1 MDENE
6 FVTRCRSLAPILA
19 EHAAV
24 GEDLRRVPDVVV
36 ERVVEAELL
45 PAILPPSAGG
55 HGLGL
60 RALCNGTRELAH
72 GDPAAAWTLSF
83 FMLHAWILARFPRES
98 HDELFARFPTAAAP
112 LAPTGRLVPTTDGFR
127 VSGRWEWAT
136 GVDQADWVIVHGFE
150 ESAELSTRFAAIPV
164 TEVTVEDVWFT
175 SGMRAT
181 GSNAVVVDDVFVPSA
196 RTCGG
201 RDLFDG
207 TVAPDDD
214 PLGALPLV
222 SVLALTASAPAVG
235 AAEAG
240 AALHRQR
247 IRERVLA
254 YSMGERAVDQPVA
267 QSRLAAVMSAVATTR
282 AGWDAAIAR
291 LETAARAA
299 PPDDLLRASTRL
311 AAAAAVRASREILGT
326 IGEGAGA
333 SVYASDH
340 PFQRLQRDVET
351 LKGHVVFDWDRATEL
366 AGRVAVGH
374 ELRLTDMA

>member
-1 MDENE
+1 M
-6 FVTRCRSLAPILA
+6 
-19 EHAAV
+19 
-24 GEDLRRVPDVVV
+24 
-36 ERVVEAELL
+36 
-45 PAILPPSAGG
+45 
-55 HGLGL
+55 HGL
-60 RALCNGTRELAH
+60 
-72 GDPAAAWTLSF
+72 
-83 FMLHAWILARFPRES
+83 
-98 HDELFARFPTAAAP
+98 
-112 LAPTGRLVPTTDGFR
+112 
-127 VSGRWEWAT
+127 
-136 GVDQADWVIVHGFE
+136 E

-247 IRERVLA
+247 ISERVLA
-254 YSMGERAVDQPVA
+254 YSLGERAVDQPVA

-282 AGWDAAIAR
+282 AGWDAAIAG

-311 AAAAAVRASREILGT
+311 AAAAACARAGRSSARSAKGRGPPSTPATIRSRGSSAT
-326 IGEGAGA
+326 
-333 SVYASDH
+333 SRRS
-340 PFQRLQRDVET
+340 
-351 LKGHVVFDWDRATEL
+351 RATSCSTGTGPPSSP
-366 AGRVAVGH
+366 AGSPSATSCDSRTWRDRSRQEANGGCWPG
-374 ELRLTDMA
+374 RTSCARAGSRR